1 MLHNNLHILLISE
14 TEIDSS
20 FPTAQFQIEGYKTYR
35 LDKNANGRDILLY
48 IPEDI
53 PSTLLIYF
61 ILYSLYNVDYI
72 TIKN

>member
-35 LDKNANGRDILLY
+35 LDKNANGGGILLY
-48 IPEDI
+48 IQGI
-53 PSTLLIYF
+53 LLYIC
-61 ILYSLYNVDYI
+61 LLNVFLLRQI
-72 TIKN
+72 